1 LRLKKLSL
9 RKETELMKYYLPL
22 LAIALSTLAAP
33 SVAQSKFEGFYG
45 QVAVGYESISPTLT
59 NTPISVSGSSSTIPL
74 ATSISSTSGGTGN
87 VALGYT
93 ASLNKDYTLGIGAEY
108 YPIDSSTDN
117 YTSTLAGRT
126 STGTYQKQNAY
137 NIFIAPGM
145 NVGTDGL
152 AYFKVGYTGASVK
165 SSQGSV
171 SSTENLSGYSLGL
184 GYKQFF
190 AGNWYGFGEANY
202 FSYGNSVDNQRA
214 TAGTR
219 TLSWSTT
226 LNANVYNLLVGVG
239 YKF

>member
-1 LRLKKLSL
+1 
-9 RKETELMKYYLPL
+9 MKYHLPL
-22 LAIALSTLAAP
+22 LAIALTTLAT
-33 SVAQSKFEGFYG
+33 SSFAQSKFEGFYG
-45 QVAVGYESISPTLT
+45 QIAVGYESISPTLT
-59 NTPISVSGSSSTIPL
+59 NTPIAVSCSSTTIPL
-74 ATSISSTSGGTGN
+74 STSISSTSGATGN

-93 ASLNKDYTLGIGAEY
+93 ASINKDFTLAIGAEY
-108 YPIDSSTDN
+108 YPINSHSDN
-117 YTSTLAGRT
+117 YTSTLLGKT
-126 STGTYQKQNAY
+126 SSGTYQKQNVY
-137 NIFIAPGM
+137 NIYLAPGM

-152 AYFKVGYTGASVK
+152 AYFKVGYTGASFK
-165 SSQGSV
+165 STEGSA

-214 TAGTR
+214 SAGTR

-226 LNANVYNLLVGVG
+226 LNANVYNFLVGVG

>member
-1 LRLKKLSL
+1 
-9 RKETELMKYYLPL
+9 MKYHLPL
-22 LAIALSTLAAP
+22 VAIALTTLATA

-45 QVAVGYESISPTLT
+45 QVAVGYESISPSLT

-87 VALGYT
+87 IALGYT

-108 YPIDSSTDN
+108 YPIDSSTDQ
-117 YTSTLAGRT
+117 YTSTLGGRT
-126 STGTYQKQNAY
+126 SSGDYQKQNAY

-152 AYFKVGYTGASVK
+152 AYFKVGYTGASFK
-165 SSQGSV
+165 SSQGNASA
-171 SSTENLSGYSLGL
+171 TENLSGYSLGV

-190 AGNWYGFGEANY
+190 SGNWYGFGEANY
-202 FSYGNSVDNQRA
+202 FSYGNSVHNQSA
-214 TAGTR
+214 TNTSGTR
-219 TLSWSTT
+219 TLTWSTT

>member
-1 LRLKKLSL
+1 
-9 RKETELMKYYLPL
+9 MKYHLQL
-22 LAIALSTLAAP
+22 GLVIALATLAT
-33 SVAQSKFEGFYG
+33 SSFAQSKFEGFYG

-59 NTPISVSGSSSTIPL
+59 NTPIAVSGSSTTIPL
-74 ATSISSTSGGTGN
+74 ATSISSTSGATGN

-93 ASLNKDYTLGIGAEY
+93 ASVTKDFTLAIGAEY
-108 YPIDSSTDN
+108 YPINSQSGN
-117 YTSTLAGRT
+117 YTSTLAGKT
-126 STGTYQKQNAY
+126 SSGTYQKQNVY
-137 NIFIAPGM
+137 NIYLAPGM

-152 AYFKVGYTGASVK
+152 AYFKVGYTGASIK
-165 SSQGSV
+165 STQGSA

-190 AGNWYGFGEANY
+190 TGNWYGFGEANY

-214 TAGTR
+214 PASTR

-226 LNANVYNLLVGVG
+226 LNANVYNLLIGLG

>member
-1 LRLKKLSL
+1 
-9 RKETELMKYYLPL
+9 MKYHLQL
-22 LAIALSTLAAP
+22 TGLAIALSTLAT
-33 SVAQSKFEGFYG
+33 SSFAQSKFEGLYG
-45 QVAVGYESISPTLT
+45 QVAVGYESINPTLT

-74 ATSISSTSGGTGN
+74 STSISSTSGGTGN

-137 NIFIAPGM
+137 NIYIAPGM

-165 SSQGSV
+165 SSQGSA

-190 AGNWYGFGEANY
+190 SGNWYGFGEANY
-202 FSYGNSVDNQRA
+202 FSYGNSVHNQGAR
-214 TAGTR
+214 AGTR

>member
-1 LRLKKLSL
+1 
-9 RKETELMKYYLPL
+9 MKYYLPL
-22 LAIALSTLAAP
+22 GLVIATLAT
-33 SVAQSKFEGFYG
+33 SSFAQSKFEGLYG
-45 QVAVGYESISPTLT
+45 QVAVGYESINPTLT
-59 NTPISVSGSSSTIPL
+59 NTPISVSGSSTTIPL
-74 ATSISSTSGGTGN
+74 STSISSTSGGTGN

-93 ASLNKDYTLGIGAEY
+93 ASLNKDFTLGIGAEY
-108 YPIDSSTDN
+108 YPIDSNKDN
-117 YTSTLAGRT
+117 YTSTLLGKT

-137 NIFIAPGM
+137 NIYIAPGM

-152 AYFKVGYTGASVK
+152 AYLKVGYTGASVK
-165 SSQGSV
+165 SSEGSA

-190 AGNWYGFGEANY
+190 SGNWYGFGEANY

-219 TLSWSTT
+219 TLTWSTT
-226 LNANVYNLLVGVG
+226 LNANVYNFLVGVG